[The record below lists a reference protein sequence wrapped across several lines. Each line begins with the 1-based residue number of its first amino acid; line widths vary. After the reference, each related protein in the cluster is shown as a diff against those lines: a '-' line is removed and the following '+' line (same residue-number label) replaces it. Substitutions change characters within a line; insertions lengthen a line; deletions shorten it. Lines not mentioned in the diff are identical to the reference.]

1 MRLWKF
7 LIDVSKSSVNYWAF
21 LMYKINQKVRCGGY
35 VMDKREAA
43 GQDYAAGMKYKDILA
58 KYDVPVGTLKS
69 WRTRDGWKKDASA
82 TKQVHPKRK
91 KMHPRLHLK

>member
-7 LIDVSKSSVNYWAF
+7 LIDVSKSSVIYWAF

-58 KYDVPVGTLKS
+58 KYDVSVETLKS
-69 WRTRDGWKKDASA
+69 WRTRDAG
-82 TKQVHPKRK
+82 KR
-91 KMHPRLHLK
+91 MHPQPNRCTQNEKRCTQGCT